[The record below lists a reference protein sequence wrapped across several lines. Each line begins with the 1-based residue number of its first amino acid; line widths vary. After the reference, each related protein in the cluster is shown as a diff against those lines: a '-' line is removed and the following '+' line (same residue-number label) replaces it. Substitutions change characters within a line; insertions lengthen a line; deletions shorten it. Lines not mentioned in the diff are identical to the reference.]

1 MDFRSLRT
9 RFQLPDTMER
19 MDGKESLKTILNLL
33 MGRTLNTLMTK
44 TIIRALGGT
53 ALILTL
59 ITGIWFVD
67 DRYVNAKDLNN
78 LKEQINLRIDTYEY
92 RELTKQYYE
101 LKKLI
106 RENPD
111 SEELKEQLKEV
122 ETERKIL
129 RERID
134 AKLE

>member
-1 MDFRSLRT
+1 LSI
-9 RFQLPDTMER
+9 
-19 MDGKESLKTILNLL
+19 KVLKTLASA
-33 MGRTLNTLMTK
+33 G
-44 TIIRALGGT
+44 
-53 ALILTL
+53 LILTF
-59 ITGIWFVD
+59 ITGVWFID

-78 LKEQINLRIDTYEY
+78 LKDQINLRIDTYEY

-111 SEELKEQLKEV
+111 SQELRDQLKEV
-122 ETERKIL
+122 EKERAELKK
-129 RERID
+129 RID

>member
-9 RFQLPDTMER
+9 RFQLPDTMEH

-33 MGRTLNTLMTK
+33 MERTLNTLMTK

>member
-1 MDFRSLRT
+1 MT
-9 RFQLPDTMER
+9 R
-19 MDGKESLKTILNLL
+19 
-33 MGRTLNTLMTK
+33 

-59 ITGIWFVD
+59 ITGIWFID
-67 DRYVNAKDLNN
+67 DRYVDAKDLNN

-111 SEELKEQLKEV
+111 SEELKDLLKEV
-122 ETERKIL
+122 EEERNEFRK
-129 RERID
+129 RID
-134 AKLE
+134 NILE

>member
-1 MDFRSLRT
+1 MT
-9 RFQLPDTMER
+9 R
-19 MDGKESLKTILNLL
+19 
-33 MGRTLNTLMTK
+33 
-44 TIIRALGGT
+44 TIIRALGGAT
-53 ALILTL
+53 LILTL
-59 ITGIWFVD
+59 ITGIWFID

-111 SEELKEQLKEV
+111 SEELKDQLKEV
-122 ETERKIL
+122 EEERKEI
-129 RERID
+129 RKRID
-134 AKLE
+134 NKLE

>member
-1 MDFRSLRT
+1 M
-9 RFQLPDTMER
+9 
-19 MDGKESLKTILNLL
+19 TIL
-33 MGRTLNTLMTK
+33 R
-44 TIIRALGGT
+44 ILGSA

-78 LKEQINLRIDTYEY
+78 LKEQIYLRIDTNEY

-101 LKKLI
+101 LKKLV

-111 SEELKEQLKEV
+111 SEELKEQLKEIKK
-122 ETERKIL
+122 EREELKK
-129 RERID
+129 RID
-134 AKLE
+134 DKLE

>member
-1 MDFRSLRT
+1 
-9 RFQLPDTMER
+9 
-19 MDGKESLKTILNLL
+19 